1 LSRPLIAEK
10 SKGLAP
16 AKPAAGLAPA
26 KPAAGPG
33 VGLEDV
39 SSLTFWVGLEDVSS
53 LTFLFSAEPALSS
66 KKT

>member
-39 SSLTFWVGLEDVSS
+39 SSLTF
-53 LTFLFSAEPALSS
+53 LFSAEPALSS